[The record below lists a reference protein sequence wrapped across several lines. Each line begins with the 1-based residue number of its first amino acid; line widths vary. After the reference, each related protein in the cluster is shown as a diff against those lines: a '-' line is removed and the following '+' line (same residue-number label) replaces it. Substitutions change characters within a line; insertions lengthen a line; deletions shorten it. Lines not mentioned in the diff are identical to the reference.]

1 MLVPDIPGLI
11 AFKETSRRFAMISLN
26 WRFPLLSNS
35 ENVAATTSF
44 PKFWLFKS
52 VIKLVIADT

>member
-11 AFKETSRRFAMISLN
+11 AFQKKHQGDFAMISPKLA
-26 WRFPLLSNS
+26 FSLLFSNS

-44 PKFWLFKS
+44 HFGYLSP
-52 VIKLVIADT
+52 